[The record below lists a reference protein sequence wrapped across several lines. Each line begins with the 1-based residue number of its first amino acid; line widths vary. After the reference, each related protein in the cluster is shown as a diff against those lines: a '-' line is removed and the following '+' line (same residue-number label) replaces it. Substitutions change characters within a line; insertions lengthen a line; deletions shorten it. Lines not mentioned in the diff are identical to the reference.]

1 MLIQQNIVQEK
12 LSEWI
17 KIGIIIFLASM
28 IFSIAIVQIT
38 AGILMV
44 IWIVKILFAQRYK
57 FIHTQFDFP
66 IIIFI
71 IIRVLSVLFSTNLST
86 SIPTLYKEIPFYF
99 IFFVFTNSTSVENK
113 KYIKLMIWILI
124 VSACI
129 AATYGTSKVLLGFE
143 ERATSSTSGYSTLGM
158 YLAVIIAVTFGLG
171 RNKEFFHSRLIWGLC
186 IFIMCIGLLFT
197 LNRTHWG
204 IISLIFFIVGI
215 TRERWSLL
223 IGIIIAG
230 IAFWFVPTFAE
241 RFYQMIHFLDYT
253 SGRNIIWQG
262 ALMILTTR
270 PILGFGPR
278 TFEEIF
284 PLRNQLEDKL
294 IASWHND
301 YLQVYME
308 SGIFALLAFLWIII
322 SIYYFGFKILKNKMI
337 DSFYRDTTLAI
348 MLGMTAFFLTGIVGG
363 FVIDPITS
371 LLFRFLLALLALTSI
386 KFTHKK
392 TEYFE
397 KV

>member
-1 MLIQQNIVQEK
+1 MIIQQNIIQDK

-17 KIGIIIFLASM
+17 KIGILLFLASM
-28 IFSIAIVQIT
+28 IFSIAIVQMT
-38 AGILMV
+38 AGLLMV
-44 IWIVKILFAQRYK
+44 IWIVKIIFAQRYK
-57 FIHTQFDFP
+57 FIHTQFDLP
-66 IIIFI
+66 VIIFI

-99 IFFVFTNSTSVENK
+99 VFFVFTNSISVENK
-113 KYIKLMIWILI
+113 KYLKLMIWILI

-129 AATYGTSKVLLGFE
+129 AAIYGTSKVLLGFE

-158 YLAVIIAVTFGLG
+158 FLAVIIAVTMGLG
-171 RNKEFFHSRLIWGLC
+171 RNKEFFPSRLIWGLC
-186 IFIMCIGLLFT
+186 VFIMCIGLLYT

-204 IISLIFFIVGI
+204 VVGLIFLIVGI
-215 TRERWSLL
+215 MRERWSLL
-223 IGIIIAG
+223 FGIIIAG
-230 IAFWFVPTFAE
+230 IAIWFVPTFAE
-241 RFYQMIHFLDYT
+241 RFYQMIHFLEYT

-262 ALMILTTR
+262 ALMILTSR

-308 SGIFALLAFLWIII
+308 SGIFGLLAFLWIIV
-322 SIYYFGFKILKNKMI
+322 SVYYFCVKILKNKTI
-337 DSFYRDTTLAI
+337 DSFYRDITFAI
-348 MLGMTAFFLTGIVGG
+348 MLGMTAFFLTGLVGG
-363 FVIDPITS
+363 FIIDPITS
-371 LLFRFLLALLALTSI
+371 LLFRFLLALLALVSV
-386 KFTHKK
+386 KFIYKE
-392 TEYFE
+392 TERFE